1 MGRPRTLEDKPCAT
15 CSELFHPRE
24 RNARYC
30 SPKCRHEKLS
40 RAEKECPQCKTL
52 FKGSYAQQKYC
63 SHECKNVA
71 SRVLKT
77 TICQHCSS
85 VFERPHGKLRAYC
98 SRSCAASARKVG
110 KVANYSESELTT
122 RTPGKWRS
130 THGYEIVKIDGKM
143 KQVHRIAMEQ
153 KIGRKLLPSERVHH
167 INGVRDDNRPENLEL
182 WISKGSS
189 KKDPAGQR
197 LEDLKAE
204 FLALLSEGERSRIGT
219 TFEKVFK
226 V

>member
-1 MGRPRTLEDKPCAT
+1 MLASQYIKGAIVDRNKDGHNGSDVSCPVCNSLFFQRKDGRPLT
-15 CSELFHPRE
+15 
-24 RNARYC
+24 
-30 SPKCRHEKLS
+30 
-40 RAEKECPQCKTL
+40 
-52 FKGSYAQQKYC
+52 
-63 SHECKNVA
+63 
-71 SRVLKT
+71 
-77 TICQHCSS
+77 
-85 VFERPHGKLRAYC
+85 C
-98 SRSCAASARKVG
+98 SRSCARKKEAATNGPKNWKGGRNKHASGYIKILKKDHPAADKYGYIFEHRV
-110 KVANYSESELTT
+110 VA
-122 RTPGKWRS
+122 
-130 THGYEIVKIDGKM
+130 
-143 KQVHRIAMEQ
+143 EQ

-219 TFEKVFK
+219 AFEKVFG

>member
-1 MGRPRTLEDKPCAT
+1 MGRPRTLGDKACIS
-15 CSELFHPRE
+15 CEGLFRPRE
-24 RNARYC
+24 KNAKFC
-30 SPKCRHEKLS
+30 SAECRHKHLS
-40 RAEKECPQCKTL
+40 RPEKECLHCKQL
-52 FKGSYAQQKYC
+52 FKGSYAEQKYC
-63 SHECKNVA
+63 SHTCKNEA
-71 SRVLKT
+71 SRVVKT
-77 TICQHCSS
+77 TTCQQCNAI
-85 VFERPHGKLRAYC
+85 FDRQHGKLRAYC
-98 SRSCAASARKVG
+98 SRSCAMVARGAG
-110 KVANYSESELTT
+110 KVANYSGTELAV
-122 RTPGKWRS
+122 RAPGKWRT
-130 THGYEIVKIDGKM
+130 THGYTSLKVDGK
-143 KQVHRIAMEQ
+143 KVLEHRIVMEQ